1 MCLVGFFTTKM
12 MYSTLNELVE
22 SVLYKQKSV
31 SFSTP
36 GYGMFLQFCACQN
49 D

>member
-1 MCLVGFFTTKM
+1 MCLVGFFTTKI

-36 GYGMFLQFCACQN
+36 GYGMFL
-49 D
+49 